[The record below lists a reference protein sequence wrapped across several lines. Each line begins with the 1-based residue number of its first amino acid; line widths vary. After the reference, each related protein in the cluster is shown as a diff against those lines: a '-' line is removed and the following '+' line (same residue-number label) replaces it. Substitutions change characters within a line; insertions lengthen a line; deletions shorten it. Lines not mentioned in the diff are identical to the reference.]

1 MAKKQFK
8 AESKRLLDMM
18 INSIYTHKE
27 IFLRELISNAS
38 DAIDKLYFR
47 SLTDDS
53 VKLKKK
59 DFFIR
64 LAADKE
70 NRTLTVR
77 DNGIGMTKEELEKN
91 LGTIAKSGSLDFK
104 NENETGGKV
113 DVIGQFGVG
122 FYSAFMVAS
131 RVTVRSRA
139 FGAQEAWQW
148 ESTGAEGY
156 TIEPCDKEDVG
167 TEVIL
172 VVKEN
177 EGEEHYDE
185 FLDDWRLA
193 GIVKKYSD
201 YIRYPIKMLREK
213 SRAIEGTDKDEE
225 GHYKAPEYET
235 YTEDETLNSM
245 VPIWKRDK
253 KKVKDE
259 EYAQFYKDKFGDYSD
274 PARVIQSKTEGT
286 ATFNALLFI
295 PSRTPYNYYT
305 KEYEKGLQLYSS
317 GVLIMEKCADLLPD
331 YFSFVKGLV
340 DSEDLS
346 LNISREMLQHDSQ
359 LKLIKTTLERKIKN
373 ELASWLKN
381 DREKYEEFFK
391 NFGLQLKMGCYASYG
406 MNKELLQDLLLFHSA
421 KENKLVTLR
430 EYYEAMPEDQK
441 YIYYAAGESTDRLA
455 KLPAA
460 ERVLDKGFDI
470 LYLTDDV
477 DEFMLQMLR
486 SYGDKEKEKEFRNIS
501 ADDLGIETDAEKE
514 EVKAKNEEN
523 KELFEAMKEALDG
536 KVTEV
541 RLSQRLKSHPV
552 CLSSSGPLSIEM
564 EKVLN
569 SMPAQQEKV
578 KSEKV
583 LELNGEH
590 EVFAALKRLFEAGDK
605 EKLAAYSEI
614 LYDQALLIEG
624 LALEDPVAYA
634 NNVCKLIPRTLLFLL
649 CLFRQSEAAPA
660 VSCYGGRGFF
670 RCAAA
675 IFHPCGPGY
684 SLCWCRKNPPAQ

>member
-373 ELASWLKN
+373 ELAAWLKN
-381 DREKYEEFFK
+381 DREKYEEFFR
-391 NFGLQLKMGCYASYG
+391 NFGLQLKMGCYVSYG

-523 KELFEAMKEALDG
+523 KELFEAMKGALDG

-634 NNVCKLIPRTLLFLL
+634 NNVCKLM
-649 CLFRQSEAAPA
+649 
-660 VSCYGGRGFF
+660 V
-670 RCAAA
+670 
-675 IFHPCGPGY
+675 
-684 SLCWCRKNPPAQ
+684 

>member
-331 YFSFVKGLV
+331 YFSFVKGVV

-346 LNISREMLQHDSQ
+346 LNISRETLQKDNQ
-359 LKLIKTTLERKIKN
+359 LKLMRNSLEKKIKN
-373 ELASWLKN
+373 ELHAMLVN
-381 DREKYEEFFK
+381 DREKYETFWK
-391 NFGLQLKMGCYASYG
+391 NFGRQVKFGVYGDYG
-406 MNKELLQDLLLFHSA
+406 MHKDLLGDLLMFYSA
-421 KENKLVTLR
+421 KEQKLVTLD
-430 EYYEAMPEDQK
+430 EYIEKMPEGQK
-441 YIYYAAGESTDRLA
+441 CIYFAAGDDTDRLG
-455 KLPAA
+455 KLPNAQL
-460 ERVLDKGFDI
+460 VLSKGYD
-470 LYLTDDV
+470 LLLCTEDV
-477 DEFMLQMLR
+477 DEFCLQVMHD
-486 SYGDKEKEKEFRNIS
+486 YKEKEFQNINTG
-501 ADDLGIETDAEKE
+501 DLGLETEDEKKAAEAAETENKDLFE
-514 EVKAKNEEN
+514 EIKKDLNGKIKEVKVNPT
-523 KELFEAMKEALDG
+523 LQG
-536 KVTEV
+536 
-541 RLSQRLKSHPV
+541 HPV
-552 CLSSSGPLSIEM
+552 TLSSAEGGISMEM
-564 EKVLN
+564 EKVLRR
-569 SMPAQQEKV
+569 MPNAEGV
-578 KSEKV
+578 ESTKV
-583 LELNGEH
+583 LELNPNH
-590 EVFAALKRLFEAGDK
+590 TVFAALKAAHAAGDTDK
-605 EKLAAYSEI
+605 VAKYAEL
-614 LYDQALLIEG
+614 LYDQALLIAG
-624 LALEDPVAYA
+624 LPIEDPVAYA
-634 NNVCKLIPRTLLFLL
+634 QLVCGLM
-649 CLFRQSEAAPA
+649 Q
-660 VSCYGGRGFF
+660 
-670 RCAAA
+670 
-675 IFHPCGPGY
+675 
-684 SLCWCRKNPPAQ
+684 

>member
-139 FGAQEAWQW
+139 FGTQEAWQW

-373 ELASWLKN
+373 ELAAWLKN
-381 DREKYEEFFK
+381 DREKYEEFFR

-634 NNVCKLIPRTLLFLL
+634 NNVCKLM
-649 CLFRQSEAAPA
+649 
-660 VSCYGGRGFF
+660 V
-670 RCAAA
+670 
-675 IFHPCGPGY
+675 
-684 SLCWCRKNPPAQ
+684 

>member
-373 ELASWLKN
+373 ELAAWLKN
-381 DREKYEEFFK
+381 DREKYEEFFR

-523 KELFEAMKEALDG
+523 KKLFEAMKEALDG

-634 NNVCKLIPRTLLFLL
+634 NNVCKLM
-649 CLFRQSEAAPA
+649 
-660 VSCYGGRGFF
+660 V
-670 RCAAA
+670 
-675 IFHPCGPGY
+675 
-684 SLCWCRKNPPAQ
+684 

>member
-286 ATFNALLFI
+286 ATFDALLFI

-373 ELASWLKN
+373 ELAAWLKN

-634 NNVCKLIPRTLLFLL
+634 NNVCKLM
-649 CLFRQSEAAPA
+649 
-660 VSCYGGRGFF
+660 V
-670 RCAAA
+670 
-675 IFHPCGPGY
+675 
-684 SLCWCRKNPPAQ
+684 

>member
-373 ELASWLKN
+373 ELAAWLKN
-381 DREKYEEFFK
+381 DREKYEEFFR

-578 KSEKV
+578 KSEKL

-634 NNVCKLIPRTLLFLL
+634 NNVCKLM
-649 CLFRQSEAAPA
+649 
-660 VSCYGGRGFF
+660 V
-670 RCAAA
+670 
-675 IFHPCGPGY
+675 
-684 SLCWCRKNPPAQ
+684 

>member
-213 SRAIEGTDKDEE
+213 SRAIVGTDNDED
-225 GHYKAPEYET
+225 GHYKAPENEA

-373 ELASWLKN
+373 ELAAWLKN

-523 KELFEAMKEALDG
+523 KELFEAMKAALDG

-634 NNVCKLIPRTLLFLL
+634 NNVCKLM
-649 CLFRQSEAAPA
+649 
-660 VSCYGGRGFF
+660 V
-670 RCAAA
+670 
-675 IFHPCGPGY
+675 
-684 SLCWCRKNPPAQ
+684 